1 MPKTDKSK
9 IGVDIDITI
18 KDVPYPDIRP
28 IIDAL
33 KPIVPKNPKV
43 IKVSPPHV
51 IENKSPKPKSIADK
65 RNKK

>member
-18 KDVPYPDIRP
+18 KNVQYPDIRP
-28 IIDAL
+28 IIDVL
-33 KPIVPKNPKV
+33 KKTVPKNPKV

-51 IENKSPKPKSIADK
+51 IEDKSPKPKP
-65 RNKK
+65 RRQF

>member
-9 IGVDIDITI
+9 IGVDLDITI
-18 KDVPYPDIRP
+18 KDVQYPNIRP

-33 KPIVPKNPKV
+33 KKTVPKNPKV